1 MIAPIILNTAV
12 EMRSMLAEAANP
24 LRWGVAKKSPL
35 GYIRVMGVSHRLPDT
50 FAHAGSCPQCCYVL
64 PPMREA
70 SKAYFEQG
78 FVTCSQCHVPVDLWD
93 VVLMHA
99 LAMPSVA
106 VMSLELLGASRTSF
120 VKDIEDGKYHEI
132 DLTSI
137 GIPEDATV
145 LQVGYTPQGGGVFP
159 LEWHGNVPE
168 RRIVG
173 TTLRLIGRA
182 AQGHGPVSPV
192 SIWVVWVHQEAA
204 DGWPY
209 LVNAFEAV
217 ISRHFDRVIV
227 PAQSAV
233 EISIIPIVKDLLEKH
248 ASTDRVKQFVED
260 ELSFGHVINV
270 FLPFVA
276 GQMGITKLP
285 DKIRGS
291 LNKLRRL
298 RNALVH
304 RGVGGSKVTPEDALE
319 ALCAA
324 VFGFEYAVYARS
336 RLLAR

>member
-1 MIAPIILNTAV
+1 M
-12 EMRSMLAEAANP
+12 EMSE
-24 LRWGVAKKSPL
+24 
-35 GYIRVMGVSHRLPDT
+35 RLPDT
-50 FAHAGSCPQCCYVL
+50 FAHAGSCPKCYYVL

-70 SKAYFEQG
+70 AKAYFENG
-78 FVTCSQCHVPVDLWD
+78 FVTCSQCHVSVDLWD
-93 VVLMHA
+93 VVLMHT

-106 VMSLELLGASRTSF
+106 VMSLELLGASRTGF
-120 VKDIEDGKYHEI
+120 VKTIEDGKYHEI
-132 DLTSI
+132 DLTSV
-137 GIPEDATV
+137 GIPENATV

-159 LEWHGNVPE
+159 IEWHGNVPE

-192 SIWVVWVHQEAA
+192 SIWVLWVHQEES

-217 ISRHFDRVIV
+217 VSRHFDRVIV

-233 EISIIPIVKDLLEKH
+233 EISTMPIVRELLEKH
-248 ASTDRVKQFVED
+248 ASVRHVKRFVD
-260 ELSFGHVINV
+260 NDLTYGSVINV

-276 GQMGITKLP
+276 GQMGIMKLP

-291 LNKLRRL
+291 LNKLRTL
-298 RNALVH
+298 RNALIH
-304 RGVGGSKVTPEDALE
+304 SGTGVSNVTPRDALE

-324 VFGFEYAVYARS
+324 VFGFEYAVYVRPQ
-336 RLLAR
+336 LLGP